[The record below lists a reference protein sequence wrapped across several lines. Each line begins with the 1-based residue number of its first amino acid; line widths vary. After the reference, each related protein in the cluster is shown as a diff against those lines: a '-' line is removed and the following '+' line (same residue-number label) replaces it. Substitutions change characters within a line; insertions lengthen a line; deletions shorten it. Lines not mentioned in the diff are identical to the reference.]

1 MKQAALYFS
10 EASSSRLESN
20 QPIISSQPVPRT
32 VYASNG
38 SNGLSSSGKIS
49 NGYLGSSQ
57 KKIEVAL
64 SPRSSQD
71 ISGPRA
77 VSKKISTTINPGFK
91 PYTFASQEVSSIT
104 PVKRKEETAEQFTFG
119 VPSGNQQPS
128 VRITGPVASSLLSQ
142 QPNIFRSEMPGQAER
157 NNLEALNTDEVNPLG
172 VGVKIFSAKNPGSS
186 SAFKQKLELESDRDP
201 FSVDVD
207 AYPVFQSIGLEKEK
221 EKEKERERETRLYES
236 AKQSHYAFQLE
247 SQRVDTESFRN
258 NINIDFLPDDEEEGK
273 SSATQI
279 AAAYSN
285 EFVNENRQL
294 SRRVGELELEL
305 KKWRIELVNAEAEH
319 QSLQVDADKVPR
331 LRIQIEEMNSALQKT
346 VSKSKD
352 SDSKFYA
359 FQESLA
365 DSEAQI
371 NKLKALIEEEQNKGD
386 ELAAEISQRQPF
398 ANQNLSL
405 ELKTRGERI
414 QELENE
420 KSALFVENYEL
431 KQKLKSSLDHSFTKT
446 TPTFNEAQQA
456 KIKQKAL
463 LEDNE
468 MLRAELDLLRAAET
482 RPEDWERQLVLQR
495 DIIFTLR
502 KDNEHIAKELL
513 KLKKEKEYLRPDK
526 KTLLPRSINKSLGPT
541 FNSVE
546 IPEPSTPKKP
556 SLVPPLDP
564 QRSQAIA
571 PTFTIPRSK
580 EEEIVAKI
588 RSGNEAL
595 RREGATDSACVRVP
609 VSCMPTNPVRGIS
622 QKIKN
627 LFA

>member
-1 MKQAALYFS
+1 M
-10 EASSSRLESN
+10 
-20 QPIISSQPVPRT
+20 
-32 VYASNG
+32 
-38 SNGLSSSGKIS
+38 
-49 NGYLGSSQ
+49 
-57 KKIEVAL
+57 
-64 SPRSSQD
+64 
-71 ISGPRA
+71 
-77 VSKKISTTINPGFK
+77 
-91 PYTFASQEVSSIT
+91 
-104 PVKRKEETAEQFTFG
+104 
-119 VPSGNQQPS
+119 
-128 VRITGPVASSLLSQ
+128 
-142 QPNIFRSEMPGQAER
+142 
-157 NNLEALNTDEVNPLG
+157 
-172 VGVKIFSAKNPGSS
+172 
-186 SAFKQKLELESDRDP
+186 
-201 FSVDVD
+201 
-207 AYPVFQSIGLEKEK
+207 
-221 EKEKERERETRLYES
+221 
-236 AKQSHYAFQLE
+236 
-247 SQRVDTESFRN
+247 
-258 NINIDFLPDDEEEGK
+258 
-273 SSATQI
+273 
-279 AAAYSN
+279 
-285 EFVNENRQL
+285 
-294 SRRVGELELEL
+294 ELEL
-305 KKWRIELVNAEAEH
+305 KKWRIELANAEAEH

-331 LRIQIEEMNSALQKT
+331 LRIQIEEMKSALEKT

-371 NKLKALIEEEQNKGD
+371 NELKALIEEEQSKGD

-446 TPTFNEAQQA
+446 TSNFNEAQQA
-456 KIKQKAL
+456 KIRQKAL

-526 KTLLPRSINKSLGPT
+526 KTLLPGSINKSLGPT
-541 FNSVE
+541 FNSVPV
-546 IPEPSTPKKP
+546 PEPSTPKKP

-564 QRSQAIA
+564 QRSQVIP

-588 RSGNEAL
+588 RSGNEEL

-627 LFA
+627 FFA